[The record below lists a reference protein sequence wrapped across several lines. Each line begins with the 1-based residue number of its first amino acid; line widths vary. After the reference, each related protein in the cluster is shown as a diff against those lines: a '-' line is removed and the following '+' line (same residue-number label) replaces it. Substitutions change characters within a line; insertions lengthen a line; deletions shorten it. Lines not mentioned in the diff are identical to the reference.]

1 MLACDIDH
9 TLLPYKGQISDQD
22 KTSLQ
27 ELHRRGVTVVL
38 ATGRATASTQLIL
51 DRIFTEERPDFL
63 ICYNGSQVLDVKR
76 NENLVYRTID
86 PTTVAE
92 LSAWC
97 RENGAW
103 LQGYEDGGFVVEQD
117 TSYVRAYAESS
128 GMGYTVVDDLAE
140 YLVPKGG
147 TPKLVCHDVQERL
160 VHHDKTLREISNGR
174 WTVVTSMPI
183 FLELLPPD
191 TNKGT
196 AVHALAEH
204 LAYSLEEVVAVGDNL
219 NDVEMI
225 QRVGMGVAVANAVP
239 ELKAVAGGITERDE
253 FNSAVTEVI
262 QRYFA
267 K

>member
-92 LSAWC
+92 LSA
-97 RENGAW
+97 
-103 LQGYEDGGFVVEQD
+103 
-117 TSYVRAYAESS
+117 
-128 GMGYTVVDDLAE
+128 
-140 YLVPKGG
+140 
-147 TPKLVCHDVQERL
+147 
-160 VHHDKTLREISNGR
+160 
-174 WTVVTSMPI
+174 
-183 FLELLPPD
+183 
-191 TNKGT
+191 
-196 AVHALAEH
+196 
-204 LAYSLEEVVAVGDNL
+204 
-219 NDVEMI
+219 
-225 QRVGMGVAVANAVP
+225 
-239 ELKAVAGGITERDE
+239 
-253 FNSAVTEVI
+253 
-262 QRYFA
+262 
-267 K
+267 